1 MMITIGPI
9 ISAHKKIARL
19 YGSPTPKSK
28 VSIAEMIGTKLKKII
43 LYKRFSFF
51 DIISPPW

>member
-19 YGSPTPKSK
+19 YGSSTPKSI
-28 VSIAEMIGTKLKKII
+28 VRIAEMIGIKL
-43 LYKRFSFF
+43 
-51 DIISPPW
+51 